1 MEELMVKIEKMDFEK
16 QQLEA
21 EKIELIGKR
30 NSLQKDLVQ
39 TQKDL
44 AVVKVMMS
52 TSTRMV
58 CHGLKRRRRG
68 ECFRSVMIQTL
79 LSNNGQQL
87 VQGIM

>member
-21 EKIELIGKR
+21 EKIELIDKR

-58 CHGLKRRRRG
+58 YR
-68 ECFRSVMIQTL
+68 FVP
-79 LSNNGQQL
+79 
-87 VQGIM
+87 